1 MRNRCWAASLGG
13 CSEKLSREHIIS
25 AAFFE
30 GNNIKAAGFDWTGD
44 KVAEISLKNAVVK
57 VLCKSH
63 NSKLSELDT
72 EIRKISECF
81 SQFNQ
86 AVVGGADSSKH
97 SNQFVG
103 QVNGV
108 KFERWLLK
116 TTLNVI
122 CASPKKYI
130 SFWPDEFLA
139 SLVFGKIKFDYH
151 TGMGLYFIH
160 PNLYGNLVSSWNFV
174 NVRPAI
180 LTIEGDTGLI
190 GAIISFWGMPF
201 FLKVAASTE
210 NLCLNVKGL
219 T

>member
-1 MRNRCWAASLGG
+1 MDRRQGS
-13 CSEKLSREHIIS
+13 
-25 AAFFE
+25 
-30 GNNIKAAGFDWTGD
+30 GNL
-44 KVAEISLKNAVVK
+44 SLKNAVVK

-63 NSKLSELDT
+63 NNKLSELDT

-81 SQFNQ
+81 RQFNQ

-130 SFWPDEFLA
+130 SFCPDEFLA

-210 NLCLNVKGL
+210 NLCLNVKGFNL
-219 T
+219 IDEKLYHVKVVRSFRDGQFVDFPRLEFAYDG